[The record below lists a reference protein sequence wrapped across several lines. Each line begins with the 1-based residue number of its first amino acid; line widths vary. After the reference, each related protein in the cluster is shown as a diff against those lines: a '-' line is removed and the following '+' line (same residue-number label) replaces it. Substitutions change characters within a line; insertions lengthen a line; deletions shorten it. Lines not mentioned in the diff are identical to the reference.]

1 MAVVVSGDATLEQM
15 SESKKKKKKETI
27 EVDLPIIVAPEVI
40 APDPRKQWV
49 KAWNDLCQH
58 NKTGKY
64 YEPVERQLK
73 LITEDGF
80 SDEMAYTAAGTH
92 LESCNS
98 CRCHDDNDGFMKNC
112 FFSGVIQRMKQS
124 GTTMQEGG
132 RYTNT
137 QIRCHLYQNFAEEN
151 YAYLR
156 KLRNKSKLPCIPLP
170 WCFEQAIKRSFPNEN
185 NQPFVGFKSS
195 QERGKI

>member
-1 MAVVVSGDATLEQM
+1 MAVVISGDATLEQM

-49 KAWNDLCQH
+49 KAWNDLRQH

-112 FFSGVIQRMKQS
+112 FFQV
-124 GTTMQEGG
+124 
-132 RYTNT
+132 
-137 QIRCHLYQNFAEEN
+137 
-151 YAYLR
+151 
-156 KLRNKSKLPCIPLP
+156 
-170 WCFEQAIKRSFPNEN
+170 
-185 NQPFVGFKSS
+185 SS
-195 QERGKI
+195 NA